1 MLDINI
7 SKYNSIYLLP
17 TIIQNLRDR
26 KYKTINKAGSV
37 TVKKEI
43 TRKVYKIF
51 PYIISHYPTY
61 VSSFILNRD
70 VYCFIGYFILYV
82 SDIIILSYFLAQI

>member
-51 PYIISHYPTY
+51 PYIILQYPTY
-61 VSSFILNRD
+61 VSSFISNRD
-70 VYCFIGYFILYV
+70 VYCFIGYIILYV